1 MTALANRLATSDTLD
16 REALDLVGEIR
27 RLLRESDEPLTAAKI
42 HDRLPETLKP
52 ISHDALVEVLRRQA
66 AAHVLVVCPKYR
78 SRQDRY
84 WDRPLREH
92 VHEMLRDVLAAGPL
106 PWSELRR
113 RLPRYARYLAESV
126 LNEQLA
132 HGQLFRHPP
141 RTPRSAPR
149 FALHAADLH
158 GYLRPALADLL
169 ARFEPLGFSGD
180 EVRHGLRQLLS
191 ERSDD
196 ERDMEQPAHRFALVD
211 PDFAEIESPM
221 FRDL

>member
-1 MTALANRLATSDTLD
+1 MTALSSTLAAG
-16 REALDLVGEIR
+16 RELDLVNEIR

-42 HDRLPETLKP
+42 QDRLPEPLKG
-52 ISHDALVEVLRRQA
+52 IALDSLADVLRQQA
-66 AAHVLVVCPKYR
+66 AAHVLIACPKYR

-92 VHEMLRDVLAAGPL
+92 VHEMLHDILTAGPL
-106 PWSELRR
+106 AWSELRR

-132 HGQLFRHPP
+132 HSRVYRHPP

-149 FALHAADLH
+149 FALHPADLRA
-158 GYLRPALADLL
+158 YLRPALSDLL
-169 ARFEPLGFSGD
+169 SRLEPLGFSRT
-180 EVRHGLRQLLS
+180 ELRHGLRQMLS
-191 ERSDD
+191 EGEFD
-196 ERDMEQPAHRFALVD
+196 AHPVDPPTPRFAFATAD
-211 PDFAEIESPM
+211 TPDAIGSPM